1 MGQQNAVCFLFSS
14 RCWYLKIMRIVLK
27 PQQCLDHD
35 DEEPPN
41 CNKSTRF
48 NPNYDLSLYNNASLG
63 MDIGISCC
71 V

>member
-1 MGQQNAVCFLFSS
+1 MDGWVNKPYFPVDVG
-14 RCWYLKIMRIVLK
+14 IMRIVLK